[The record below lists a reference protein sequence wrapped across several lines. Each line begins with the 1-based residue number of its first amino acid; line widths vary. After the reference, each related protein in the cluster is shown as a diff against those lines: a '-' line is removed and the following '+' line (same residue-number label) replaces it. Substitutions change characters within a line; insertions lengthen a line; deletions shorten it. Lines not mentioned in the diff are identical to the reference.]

1 MAQQIK
7 VNSSTGNIQIQISR
21 GAIGPSTTANVANT
35 ALNLNAASTA
45 NVIIGGGVANYVL
58 STDGAGN
65 TSWVAQTGG
74 GGTPGGANTQVQ
86 FNDQGSF
93 GAEPNFTY
101 DKATDVLTADH
112 FSGEGGNLSNIQG
125 ANVSGEVS
133 FAATANAV
141 ALANV
146 AGAGNIASVNLDG
159 NVANVLRGDGTFSP
173 DTAAT
178 PGGSNTQVQYND
190 NGSFAGE
197 ANFTYDSATGNL
209 TAPNI
214 IASTQFTGDING
226 AILVEVYN
234 ASGGTLNKGDIVALN
249 GAAHGSTPDVVKA
262 DSGNASLMP
271 GFAVVKNN
279 ISSTAVGE
287 AVISGKMNFSSHG
300 FTVGAQLYVDG
311 AGTFTETRPSGENEL
326 VQKIA
331 TVTNSNTLNIAGA
344 GRTNDIPN
352 LNEGNIFLGNAS
364 NVGATTNLNSAINTH
379 LAAFGS
385 NTITTTGLIT
395 GDGGGLSNIA
405 GGNVSGSVANAVY
418 ADSAGSAPPAG
429 SDQQV
434 QFNDGGALGA
444 DSVFTYNKSIP
455 ALSVGFANTGAVYTS
470 QLATNKTLTTNTF
483 VFSTTANLNNA
494 SVDYTVWKANVTDT
508 NSGANTKLIDMIVDG
523 NSMMTLSKT
532 GALEVS
538 GNVTGDNLNGVNA
551 NLTGNVDATNVLT
564 TSGNISYNIT
574 PSQTD
579 ITGEGLD
586 CTTTIVG
593 YADYSTYQFG
603 TSHMNMLE
611 NMDDGTE
618 FAYFGRI
625 KEDWGF
631 AKNANNDQASAGYIS
646 WSVNDILDPNTYPNQ
661 SVIGGTWSVQIPTLG
676 SDYESGAFDTRTW
689 SGFEVGGQGGLNLTD
704 GSGGIGIPT
713 FNINHYQD
721 DGLRFNRRTGNGAAR
736 SAVVADDY
744 LGEISWR
751 GAVDATSFLATVTSS
766 DSGTNFFTADDVGA
780 MDPNMEVQFFGTT
793 FGGVSTGVSYWLS
806 YVDYDT
812 NEFSI
817 SDTRFGPE
825 RALTTGSGSMDI
837 EQVSLPY
844 SSPAKFGAKV
854 DSSFT
859 GAVNDPLPIGLEMI
873 VIDDAD
879 NPITHSFYAN
889 GNSSFSGDVTATNI
903 NATQFVVLANDT
915 VANLTS
921 NTPAVVG
928 VAGAMIAVSDQDYQ
942 PAHWSVTDNV
952 WKYVSNRANV

>member
-74 GGTPGGANTQVQ
+74 GTPGGANTQVQ
-86 FNDQGSF
+86 FNDEGSF
-93 GAEPNFTY
+93 GAEANFTY
-101 DKATDVLTADH
+101 NKATDVLTADH

-271 GFAVVKNN
+271 GFAVVKEG

-300 FTVGAQLYVDG
+300 FTIGAQLYVDG
-311 AGTFTETRPSGENEL
+311 TGTFTETRPSGENQL

-418 ADSAGSAPPAG
+418 ADTAGFAGSSPPAG
-429 SDQQV
+429 SNTQV
-434 QFNDGGALGA
+434 QFNDADVLGA
-444 DSVFTYNKSIP
+444 DANFTYNKSTP
-455 ALSVGFANTGAVYTS
+455 ALSVGYTGDGQLLSS
-470 QLATNKTLTTNTF
+470 QVALNKTLTSNTYLL
-483 VFSTTANLNNA
+483 STVATLNNA
-494 SVDYTVWKANVTDT
+494 SDMTLWKANVTDT
-508 NSGANTKLIDMIVDG
+508 LSGANTKLIDMIVDS

-532 GALEVS
+532 GDHTIAGQSQADSFYSAYANGNITIGPDTSVFGVPS
-538 GNVTGDNLNGVNA
+538 GAIFVDNGYNSPETLNQAFITSDFANTPFGGTGEAKYITYAEDGGNIAQGGSIEFLNFGDAGTGIGNSFTDPWVPGYVTFKA
-551 NLTGNVDATNVLT
+551 IPFTGNLADPSGSTF
-564 TSGNISYNIT
+564 TSIQMS
-574 PSQTD
+574 S
-579 ITGEGLD
+579 
-586 CTTTIVG
+586 
-593 YADYSTYQFG
+593 
-603 TSHMNMLE
+603 
-611 NMDDGTE
+611 
-618 FAYFGRI
+618 
-625 KEDWGF
+625 
-631 AKNANNDQASAGYIS
+631 ASAGGGGFLTIIG
-646 WSVNDILDPNTYPNQ
+646 DENT
-661 SVIGGTWSVQIPTLG
+661 
-676 SDYESGAFDTRTW
+676 
-689 SGFEVGGQGGLNLTD
+689 
-704 GSGGIGIPT
+704 
-713 FNINHYQD
+713 D
-721 DGLRFNRRTGNGAAR
+721 DFNRGAWKQFQYRPIAMEFQRRGGNGQVRTGVQAGDITAIDFNFASNEAGNVG
-736 SAVVADDY
+736 S
-744 LGEISWR
+744 
-751 GAVDATSFLATVTSS
+751 
-766 DSGTNFFTADDVGA
+766 NFF
-780 MDPNMEVQFFGTT
+780 
-793 FGGVSTGVSYWLS
+793 SYG
-806 YVDYDT
+806 
-812 NEFSI
+812 
-817 SDTRFGPE
+817 TRF
-825 RALTTGSGSMDI
+825 A
-837 EQVSLPY
+837 
-844 SSPAKFGAKV
+844 AKV
-854 DSSFT
+854 DSSFGGNPFET
-859 GAVNDPLPIGLEMI
+859 APSGFEYQI
-873 VIDDAD
+873 VAANTIAGDRLYH
-879 NPITHSFYAN
+879 NMYAN
-889 GNSSFSGDVTATNI
+889 GDVQFNTSKQDYLGNPISTNPVTVGQDGTITATNYVTLG
-903 NATQFVVLANDT
+903 NET

-921 NTPAVVG
+921 NTPVVAG
-928 VAGAMIAVSDQDYQ
+928 VAGAMISVSDADYQ
-942 PAHWSVTDNV
+942 PAHWSVADNV